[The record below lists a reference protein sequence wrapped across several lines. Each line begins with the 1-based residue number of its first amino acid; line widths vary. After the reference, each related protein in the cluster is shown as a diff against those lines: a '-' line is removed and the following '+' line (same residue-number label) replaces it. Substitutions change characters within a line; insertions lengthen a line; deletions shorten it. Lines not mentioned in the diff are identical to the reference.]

1 MKLINLKHLALI
13 VLSMAL
19 FSCANDDDGISF
31 SNEAQSETT
40 VIKVEYSPFELEI
53 LDIVNEHRKSIGI
66 NTLKTLDKATY
77 KADDHTKYMIEIG
90 EVSHDNFA
98 SRYAYLVE
106 NANAKSVAENIA
118 YGYATAQSVVNAW
131 LASEGHKH
139 NIENPGLTHF
149 GLSTDSD
156 NDGRYYYTH
165 IFVKI

>member
-1 MKLINLKHLALI
+1 MKHFNLKSLALI
-13 VLSMAL
+13 VLSIAL
-19 FSCANDDDGISF
+19 FSCANDEDGINF
-31 SNEAQSETT
+31 SNEIQSETSPII
-40 VIKVEYSPFELEI
+40 VDYSPYELEI
-53 LDIVNEHRKSIGI
+53 LNLVNEYRESIGI

-77 KADDHTKYMIEIG
+77 KADDHTNYMIQLGEI
-90 EVSHDNFA
+90 SHDNFA
-98 SRYAYLVE
+98 SRYEYLVK

-156 NDGRYYYTH
+156 NNGRYYYTH